1 LRNTILWMS
10 LALVSVV
17 SYVGPV
23 TAQELSDRQSF
34 SIDGTF
40 APDSSHIFIGVA
52 QQRRTWTAGFEYART
67 IWAGQSARLDY
78 EGSVSPFFQE
88 RDPTIVGAYA
98 TINGEIT
105 PIPVAIGRVIAP
117 GSGLLGYIQ
126 QFSPPVPF
134 YGIYSSEKTYAFSA
148 SPVGARINGFQS
160 HRLQPTFSVDLGFVL
175 SARDLPIDDSAKF
188 NYLFSFGPG
197 FEFFYRPSDSFRLEY
212 LYRHMSNA
220 GSGDLNPG
228 VDQGVFRLTLSH
240 HRK

>member
-1 LRNTILWMS
+1 LRNTILLMS
-10 LALVSVV
+10 LALVSIV

-34 SIDGTF
+34 SINGTF

-52 QQRRTWTAGFEYART
+52 QQRRTWTAGFEYAHT
-67 IWAGQSARLDY
+67 IWAGQSARIDY
-78 EGSVSPFFQE
+78 EGSISPFFQE
-88 RDPTIVGAYA
+88 RDPTIVNSYA
-98 TINGEIT
+98 TVDGQTTYSPVPIERVTYAGNSPIAYLPYNP
-105 PIPVAIGRVIAP
+105 PIPV
-117 GSGLLGYIQ
+117 
-126 QFSPPVPF
+126 